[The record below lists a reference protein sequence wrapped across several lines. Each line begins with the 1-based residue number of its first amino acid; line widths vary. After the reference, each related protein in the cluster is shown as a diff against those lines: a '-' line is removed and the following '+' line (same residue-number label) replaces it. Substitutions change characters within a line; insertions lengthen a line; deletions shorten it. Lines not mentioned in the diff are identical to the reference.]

1 MILAALISPSV
12 VIFGLLWFIWKIN
25 EKHNQRVDQLLT
37 WIKDTPTAVVRA
49 DEGPTLKMVP
59 TVMDD
64 DRMAELEAAYESEEA
79 SAGPDD
85 N

>member
-1 MILAALISPSV
+1 MILASLISQGV
-12 VIFGLLWFIWKIN
+12 VIFALLWFIWKQD

-49 DEGPTLKMVP
+49 DDGPTEKIVP

-64 DRMAELEAAYESEEA
+64 ERMADLEAAYESEEA